1 MHIELSAADK
11 AFRAEVRE
19 FVAARLP
26 PDIRRRVEGGLALG
40 REDYVTWHRILY
52 ERGWAAPAWPREHGG
67 PGWPPVQRYLF
78 DSEIASADAPR
89 VMPFGVS
96 MVGPVIFTFGDDA
109 QKARFLPRI
118 LSADDWWC
126 QGYSEPGAG
135 SDLAGLRTRA
145 VRDGDDYVVTGQKT
159 WTTSAQWADW
169 IFCLVRTDPDAPKPQ
184 QGISFLLIDMR
195 SPGVE
200 VRPIVTIDGGQ
211 EVNDVFFDGVR
222 VPARNLVGEENKG
235 WTYAKFLLSFERAG
249 IADVGRSRKQLARL
263 KQIARSEKTNGRP
276 LAGDHRFREKIAAV
290 EIDLLA
296 LEFTELRALSRRA
309 AGKEPGTE
317 ANILKIRGTEVQQRL
332 TELHLE
338 AVGAYA
344 NPYIPDA
351 LRDGWN
357 EEPVGPDYAAG
368 AAPRYFN
375 WRKASIYGGTNEI
388 QKGILA
394 KFVLGL

>member
-11 AFRAEVRE
+11 TFRAEVRE
-19 FVAARLP
+19 FIAARLP
-26 PDIRRRVEGGLALG
+26 SDIRRRVEGGLALG
-40 REDYVTWHRILY
+40 REDYATWHRILH
-52 ERGWAAPAWPREHGG
+52 EKGWAAPAWPREHGG
-67 PGWPPVQRYLF
+67 PGWTPVQRYVF
-78 DSEIASADAPR
+78 DSEIAAADAPR

-195 SPGVE
+195 SPGVD

-263 KQIARSEKTNGRP
+263 KQVARSEKTNGRP
-276 LAGDHRFREKIAAV
+276 LAEDHRFREKIASV

-344 NPYIPDA
+344 NPYIPEA
-351 LRDGWN
+351 LKDGWN
-357 EEPVGPDYAAG
+357 EEPIGPDYAVG

>member
-52 ERGWAAPAWPREHGG
+52 EKGWAAPAWPREHGG
-67 PGWPPVQRYLF
+67 PGWTPVQRYLF
-78 DSEIASADAPR
+78 DSEIAAADAPR

-195 SPGVE
+195 SPGVD

-211 EVNDVFFDGVR
+211 EVNDVFFDEVR
-222 VPARNLVGEENKG
+222 VPVRNLVGEENRG

-263 KQIARSEKTNGRP
+263 KQVARSEKTNGRP
-276 LAGDHRFREKIAAV
+276 LAGDHRFREKIASV

>member
-1 MHIELSAADK
+1 MQIELSAADK
-11 AFRAEVRE
+11 AFRAEARDFIE
-19 FVAARLP
+19 ARLP

-40 REDYVTWHRILY
+40 RDDYVAWHRILH
-52 ERGWAAPAWPREHGG
+52 EKGWVAPAWPREYGG
-67 PGWPPVQRYLF
+67 PGWAPIQRYLF
-78 DSEIASADAPR
+78 DSEIAAAGAPR
-89 VMPFGVS
+89 VMPFGIS

-109 QKARFLPRI
+109 QKERFLPRI

-135 SDLAGLRTRA
+135 SDLASLRTRA
-145 VRDGDDYVVTGQKT
+145 VRDGEDYIVTGQKT

-169 IFCLVRTDPDAPKPQ
+169 IFCLVRTDAAAPKRQ

-211 EVNDVFFDGVR
+211 EVNDVFFDDVR

-263 KQIARSEKTNGRP
+263 KQVARSEASNGRP
-276 LAGDHRFREKIAAV
+276 LAEDHRFREKVAAV
-290 EIDLLA
+290 EIDLMA
-296 LEFTELRALSRRA
+296 LEFTELRALSRQA

-317 ANILKIRGTEVQQRL
+317 ANILKLRGTEVQQRL

-344 NPYIPDA
+344 NPWIPEA
-351 LRDGWN
+351 LKDGWN
-357 EEPVGPDYAAG
+357 EEPIGPDYAAI

-375 WRKASIYGGTNEI
+375 WRKASIYGGSNEI